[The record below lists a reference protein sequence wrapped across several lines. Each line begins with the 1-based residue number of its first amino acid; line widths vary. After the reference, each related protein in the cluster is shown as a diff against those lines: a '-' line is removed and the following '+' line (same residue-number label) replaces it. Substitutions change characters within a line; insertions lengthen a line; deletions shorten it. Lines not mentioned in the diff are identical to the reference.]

1 MDLTTHWHTPDLD
14 VETVRES
21 GKCRICGRRT
31 ADCLFA
37 VHENAPPSI
46 PGQHG
51 QTWFLCEEC
60 ASAVVTQVERSP
72 LRSPLRIR
80 IAVGIVAAERMPQRR
95 RTVLDLEFWEEM
107 PRQQLDGLIAAFVV
121 FLFVMP
127 PLVFL
132 LVTALTIAGFPGH

>member
-1 MDLTTHWHTPDLD
+1 MDLTTHWNTPDLE

-21 GKCRICGRRT
+21 GKCRICARRT

-37 VHENAPPSI
+37 VHECAPP
-46 PGQHG
+46 PALG

-95 RTVLDLEFWEEM
+95 HTVLDLEFWEEM

-127 PLVFL
+127 SLVFL
-132 LVTALTIAGFPGH
+132 LVTALTISGVSGH

>member
-37 VHENAPPSI
+37 VHESAPPSI
-46 PGQHG
+46 PGQNG
-51 QTWFLCEEC
+51 

-132 LVTALTIAGFPGH
+132 LVTALTIAGFPGR